1 MNTNTNTNDNIC
13 PTPSQPNN
21 IFFFLEEP
29 PVEDLDDN
37 NIFLGQILQEF
48 EDEYEENK
56 ENEDALASLDEAL
69 QEEQEIS
76 EYIENNYFVKKDIY
90 FGNDELYY
98 EQEYT
103 VKDLMKICQYY
114 EINKNVKASKCKKCD
129 VVSTIVYYE
138 SCAENYEIVQR
149 RHKLW
154 SYMMELIED
163 PKMQEY
169 VFW

>member
-1 MNTNTNTNDNIC
+1 MNTNTNTNDN
-13 PTPSQPNN
+13 PNSNN

-29 PVEDLDDN
+29 PVDDLDDN

-48 EDEYEENK
+48 EEEYE
-56 ENEDALASLDEAL
+56 EDALASLDAAL
-69 QEEQEIS
+69 KEEQEIS
-76 EYIENNYFVKKDIY
+76 EYIENDYFVKKDIY

-114 EINKNVKASKCKKCD
+114 GINKNVKASKCKKSD
-129 VVSTIVYYE
+129 VVATIVYYE
-138 SCAENYEIVQR
+138 SIAENYEIVQR

-154 SYMMELIED
+154 SYMTELIED
-163 PKMQEY
+163 PKMRGY

>member
-1 MNTNTNTNDNIC
+1 MNTNTNDN
-13 PTPSQPNN
+13 TNN

-48 EDEYEENK
+48 EDEEA
-56 ENEDALASLDEAL
+56 EDALASLDEAL

-76 EYIENNYFVKKDIY
+76 EYIENDYFVKKDIY
-90 FGNDELYY
+90 FGNEELYY

-114 EINKNVKASKCKKCD
+114 GINKNVKAAKCKKCD
-129 VVSTIVYYE
+129 VISTIIYYE
-138 SCAENYEIVQR
+138 SCAENYEVVQR

-154 SYMMELIED
+154 SYMTELFED
-163 PKMQEY
+163 PKMREY

>member
-1 MNTNTNTNDNIC
+1 MNTNTNTNDNA
-13 PTPSQPNN
+13 NN

-48 EDEYEENK
+48 EEEYEE
-56 ENEDALASLDEAL
+56 EDALASLDAAL
-69 QEEQEIS
+69 KEEQEIS
-76 EYIENNYFVKKDIY
+76 EYIENDYFVKKDIY

-114 EINKNVKASKCKKCD
+114 GINKNVKASKCKKGD
-129 VVSTIVYYE
+129 VVATIVYYE
-138 SCAENYEIVQR
+138 SCAENYDVVQR

-154 SYMMELIED
+154 SYMTELIED
-163 PKMQEY
+163 PKMRGY

>member
-1 MNTNTNTNDNIC
+1 MNTNTNTNDNA
-13 PTPSQPNN
+13 NN

-48 EDEYEENK
+48 EEEYEE
-56 ENEDALASLDEAL
+56 EDALASLDAAL
-69 QEEQEIS
+69 KEEQEIS
-76 EYIENNYFVKKDIY
+76 EYIENDYFVKKDIY

-114 EINKNVKASKCKKCD
+114 GINKNVKASKCKKGD
-129 VVSTIVYYE
+129 VVATIVYYE

-154 SYMMELIED
+154 SYMTELIED
-163 PKMQEY
+163 PKMRGY